1 MWAKFV
7 IGGLM
12 AVMIAGALHF
22 KAIRNRTLVAS
33 PSRKGPVVR
42 LMTWNIGY
50 DDQAKDSRAHTADL
64 KAVAEVINKNSPDAV
79 ALQELANP
87 EQLKTLL
94 SLLRRQYTGSIAPL
108 TNTDRVEAVLVKDQ
122 KAHFENV
129 RAGDQ
134 YALSGTFKPHNAE
147 SVVLIS
153 AHADAFRAA
162 RRRAFTNE
170 LVDWARMRRETQ
182 QIFIAGDLNLEVDT
196 RNQTH
201 FYTDNLKNDSEAY
214 AYILKY
220 FRDLGRD
227 AGDTAINDRRIDYI
241 FGPRES
247 VLRQAQVIEGVAV
260 GRMDHLP
267 LMIEVFL

>member
-7 IGGLM
+7 IAGLM
-12 AVMIAGALHF
+12 VVMIAGALHF
-22 KAIRNRTLVAS
+22 KAIRTRALLASQNRN
-33 PSRKGPVVR
+33 GPVVR

-50 DDQAKDSRAHTADL
+50 DDQATDSRAHTADL
-64 KAVAEVINKNSPDAV
+64 KAVADVINNYAPDAV

-87 EQLKTLL
+87 EQLNTLL
-94 SLLRRQYTGSIAPL
+94 TLLHRRYTGAIAPM
-108 TNTDRVEAVLVKDQ
+108 TNADRVEAVLVKDQ
-122 KAHFENV
+122 KAQFQNV
-129 RAGDQ
+129 EAGGQ
-134 YALSGTFKPHNAE
+134 YALSATFKPHDAE

-162 RRRAFTNE
+162 RRRIFTNE
-170 LVDWARMRRETQ
+170 LVDWAQTRRATPQ
-182 QIFIAGDLNLEVDT
+182 VFIAGDLNLEVDT
-196 RNQTH
+196 RNQSH

-227 AGDTAINDRRIDYI
+227 AGDTSINDRRIDYI

-247 VLRQAQVIEGVAV
+247 IVRQAQVLQGVAV
-260 GRMDHLP
+260 SRMDHLP
-267 LMIEVFL
+267 LIIEVFL